1 VQHESNHVG
10 LDTDEQ
16 CHGNGQA
23 DQLQR
28 GVGRS
33 IRPRTTVPP
42 TVLMTELDTGT
53 LILQGRPDGPR
64 VHLCPAEAVP
74 LRRELA
80 AAFRRT
86 QLELR
91 GDQDDAR

>member
-1 VQHESNHVG
+1 VHESNHVG
-10 LDTDEQ
+10 RDTDVQ
-16 CHGNGQA
+16 GYGNGQA

-33 IRPRTTVPP
+33 VRPCTTMPP
-42 TVLMTELDTGT
+42 TVLMTELDNGT

-64 VHLCPAEAVP
+64 VSLSPADAVP

-80 AAFRRT
+80 IAHRIIR
-86 QLELR
+86 Q
-91 GDQDDAR
+91 GDR